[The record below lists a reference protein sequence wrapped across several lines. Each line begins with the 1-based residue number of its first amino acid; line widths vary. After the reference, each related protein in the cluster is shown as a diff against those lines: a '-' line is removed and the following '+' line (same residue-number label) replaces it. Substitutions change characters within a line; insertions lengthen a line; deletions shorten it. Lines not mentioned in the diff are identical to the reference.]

1 MNPNNHEQS
10 TRVIHRQYKDA
21 AGNIHTEY
29 KNADGSIYTEY
40 KDIDGNI
47 HLNESGY
54 LGGQLV
60 EKQTQDAWVQ
70 RADTNISKGV
80 LIGVIA
86 TCATGLMAG
95 FIYFLTRPN
104 APQPA
109 SVINVPTHENTQAP
123 SPVPSQ
129 QVPVV
134 KQPTV
139 TPVPQTQS
147 TGSTKS
153 TAIQPFVLT
162 PSVSNPSTKPGSAA
176 NPIAN
181 PAQNSSASVPNPL
194 VTSPA
199 NGNAAGANLNTADS
213 QIKNEILK
221 QFQTN
226 LPKNQLIVD
235 VKNSDVTVSGTAATS
250 KQLQAIQ
257 LLLGSVKGIGRVNIT
272 ATAPEKM

>member
-10 TRVIHRQYKDA
+10 TRAIHRQYKDA

-54 LGGQLV
+54 LGSQLV

-86 TCATGLMAG
+86 TCATGLTAG

-109 SVINVPTHENTQAP
+109 SVINVPTHANTQAP

-134 KQPTV
+134 KKPTV

-153 TAIQPFVLT
+153 TATQPSVVK
-162 PSVSNPSTKPGSAA
+162 PSVSNPFT

-181 PAQNSSASVPNPL
+181 PAQNSSASVPKPL

-199 NGNAAGANLNTADS
+199 TDNAAGANLNTIDG

-272 ATAPEKM
+272 ATSPEKM